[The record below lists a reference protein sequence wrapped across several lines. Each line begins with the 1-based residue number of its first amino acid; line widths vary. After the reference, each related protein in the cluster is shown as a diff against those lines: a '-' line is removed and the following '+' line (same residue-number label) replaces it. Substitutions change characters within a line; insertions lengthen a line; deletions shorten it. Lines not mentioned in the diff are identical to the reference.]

1 MRSFFKAK
9 GRGWKDVFLKMK
21 MRKKMPAFTLVATSL
36 AVLTWIL
43 IAQSFAM
50 MSSGAM
56 DTAKTQRVTA
66 QAVEAAKLDE
76 AALRNIAY
84 DEIDE
89 KGPHGRRP
97 IEGMDDGSWESS
109 VTIAPERT
117 LSDGERTK
125 VKMATI
131 QIFRTGDTVSR
142 FSLEVPLVSPDF
154 NVKNDDTRHRISEM
168 YDDAHKVV
176 DTYVDRKKIYDN
188 VKNDTS
194 NYRISEKYDGKNL
207 HDYVND
213 REIYSRVVNDSPGT
227 KISIKYDGDTLNY
240 YSNGHEISAPVP
252 KYDWGHGVKLVDL
265 GLHQWNGQ
273 LSNFT
278 YVVPADGLIVVINCA
293 TDCDYSLW
301 ISGCRAYHKC
311 GLTMA
316 DTGSFTVAKGDI
328 ISLDAYHGDTQED
341 AGWNSR
347 QMYITFVPL
356 RKTGR

>member
-1 MRSFFKAK
+1 MRSFLRADN
-9 GRGWKDVFLKMK
+9 WKSAILKIKMK
-21 MRKKMPAFTLVATSL
+21 KKLPGVTIALTAVSLVCFLLLAQAFFMMTSGTMD
-36 AVLTWIL
+36 AVR
-43 IAQSFAM
+43 AE
-50 MSSGAM
+50 
-56 DTAKTQRVTA
+56 RVST
-66 QAVEAAKLDE
+66 QAVEVAKLDE
-76 AALRNIAY
+76 AALKNVAY
-84 DEIDE
+84 NELDSAA
-89 KGPHGRRP
+89 HGRRAV
-97 IEGMDDGSWESS
+97 EGMGEATGWETE
-109 VTIAPERT
+109 VTVGPEQT

-125 VKMATI
+125 VRMGHISVYAK
-131 QIFRTGDTVSR
+131 GDVVSR
-142 FSLEVPLVSPDF
+142 YELDVPLVSSDF

-265 GLHQWNGQ
+265 GLHQWDGQ

-278 YVVPADGLIVVINCA
+278 YVVPEDGLIVVINCA

-341 AGWNSR
+341 AEWNSR

>member
-1 MRSFFKAK
+1 MRSFFKK
-9 GRGWKDVFLKMK
+9 KDGGWKNALLKIK
-21 MRKKMPAFTLVATSL
+21 IRKKMPAFTLVATSL

-154 NVKNDDTRHRISEM
+154 NVKNDDEKHRISQQ
-168 YDDAHKVV
+168 YDETHKTV
-176 DTYVDRKKIYDN
+176 DTVVDRKVIYDN

-194 NYRISEKYDGKNL
+194 NHRISEKYD
-207 HDYVND
+207 
-213 REIYSRVVNDSPGT
+213 EET
-227 KISIKYDGDTLNY
+227 KS
-240 YSNGHEISAPVP
+240 
-252 KYDWGHGVKLVDL
+252 VK
-265 GLHQWNGQ
+265 
-273 LSNFT
+273 T
-278 YVVPADGLIVVINCA
+278 YVDGKETEATVPTGYVPLYTSVSTNYPCHSVSYDRSKFRSFQTFDRNSGGASGGSGNYGYCHIG
-293 TDCDYSLW
+293 YSY
-301 ISGCRAYHKC
+301 ITITG
-311 GLTMA
+311 M
-316 DTGSFTVAKGDI
+316 TGSGYLNTEWFGNTGSKPDTKSI
-328 ISLDAYHGDTQED
+328 IYGYKHGIDPREAYVVGE
-341 AGWNSR
+341 
-347 QMYITFVPL
+347 
-356 RKTGR
+356 

>member
-1 MRSFFKAK
+1 MRPFSKTK
-9 GRGWKDVFLKMK
+9 GRGWKNTLLKMK
-21 MRKKMPAFTLVATSL
+21 IRKKLPAFTLVATSL

-109 VTIAPERT
+109 VTVAPEKT

-142 FSLEVPLVSPDF
+142 FSLDVPLVSSDF
-154 NVKNDDTRHRISEM
+154 NVKNDDEKH
-168 YDDAHKVV
+168 
-176 DTYVDRKKIYDN
+176 
-188 VKNDTS
+188 
-194 NYRISEKYDGKNL
+194 RISEKYDEKHKTVDTVINRKVIYDNIKNDTPS
-207 HDYVND
+207 HRISMVWD
-213 REIYSRVVNDSPGT
+213 EASQ
-227 KISIKYDGDTLNY
+227 SIKT
-240 YSNGHEISAPVP
+240 
-252 KYDWGHGVKLVDL
+252 LVD
-265 GLHQWNGQ
+265 GKEIDGGGQ
-273 LSNFT
+273 KGWPDWENARVLEPT
-278 YVVPADGLIVVINCA
+278 QHEKHINNISFSKKQNMA
-293 TDCDYSLW
+293 YSYHTVSRRELT
-301 ISGCRAYHKC
+301 IKYRA
-311 GLTMA
+311 GSVRR
-316 DTGSFTVAKGDI
+316 DTVK
-328 ISLDAYHGDTQED
+328 
-341 AGWNSR
+341 
-347 QMYITFVPL
+347 
-356 RKTGR
+356 